1 MSILRHVHVPDPS
14 RRGSIFFAEVFV
26 SVLVLLCAAQLTH
39 AEVSQCPGELCPVG
53 STLCEIDTN
62 VAVANNAVLEC
73 GDRNVVI
80 KNGLGKLTVAGAMTL
95 RARNLT
101 IENTRSIE
109 ASSASP
115 SAAKIT
121 LELLESV
128 SITGQVSAVNT
139 GAGSVIRIVAGQ
151 DIVLEPKDGVGIDVR
166 GMGQSVNG
174 GELMLQ
180 AGRDIRV
187 SSRILANGNDGTSAA
202 NQTSGGDVQ
211 LIAGAGIYINH
222 PIIAFGRWFNGGH
235 LSIQAGSDVE
245 INHDHDGTGTGRNGE
260 IDLDGH
266 GADGDGG
273 ELDIR
278 AGGRVLQSGPV
289 SLSGGVGSDGG
300 NASGGSARIEAGCGG
315 VRLEDTLTAWG
326 GLTGG
331 GNLVVESRGD
341 VSVAST
347 ITLNANKLGGDGGE
361 ISLTSQMG
369 DVVIDGATRIYANG
383 NVTSNT
389 TEGVGGAVSLYG
401 CQVDVAAGAVVESA
415 GQSKGL
421 FEATS
426 LNSGTA
432 LQNSFGIR
440 ISENA
445 DVSAYSTSGK
455 IILTVATVASGKC
468 SNNPST
474 PCTLDTDCNI
484 SCTTGDCNGAN
495 PQLDGQV
502 VQFSSIPTTQ
512 QNASLGPCATQ
523 CQ

>member
-1 MSILRHVHVPDPS
+1 MSMS
-14 RRGSIFFAEVFV
+14 RRVHNPHPCRSRWLKLAAEVCFSLPV
-26 SVLVLLCAAQLTH
+26 VVGAAQFAH

-53 STLCEIDTN
+53 STLCEISTN
-62 VAVANNAVLEC
+62 VTIANNAVLEC

-101 IENTRSIE
+101 IDNTRSIE
-109 ASSASP
+109 ASSSTT
-115 SAAKIT
+115 AAKIT
-121 LELLESV
+121 LELLENLNV
-128 SITGQVSAVNT
+128 TGQLSAVNT
-139 GAGSVIRIVAGQ
+139 GAGSVIRVVAGQ

-166 GMGQSVNG
+166 GSGQSVSG
-174 GELMLQ
+174 GELKLE
-180 AGRDIRV
+180 AGRDIRLN
-187 SSRILANGNDGTSAA
+187 SRILANGNDGTSAA

-211 LIAGAGIYINH
+211 LIAGAGVYVNH

-235 LSIQAGSDVE
+235 LSIQAGGDVE

-300 NASGGSARIEAGCGG
+300 DAAGGSIRIEAGCGG

-331 GNLVVESRGD
+331 GSLVVESRGD

-347 ITLNANKLGGDGGE
+347 ISLNANKLGGDGGDL
-361 ISLTSQMG
+361 SLSSQMG
-369 DVVIDGATRIYANG
+369 DVVLDGATRIYANG
-383 NVTSNT
+383 HVTSNT

-401 CQVDVAAGAVVESA
+401 CQVDIAAGAVVEST

-426 LNSGTA
+426 LKERRS
-432 LQNSFGIR
+432 R
-440 ISENA
+440 IA
-445 DVSAYSTSGK
+445 SAFESRR
-455 IILTVATVASGKC
+455 
-468 SNNPST
+468 T
-474 PCTLDTDCNI
+474 PM
-484 SCTTGDCNGAN
+484 
-495 PQLDGQV
+495 
-502 VQFSSIPTTQ
+502 
-512 QNASLGPCATQ
+512 
-523 CQ
+523 